1 MASRY
6 RFRADAPWD
15 VPITCFV
22 GAEDPYVTREDA
34 LAWSEH
40 TRTDFRLHLRAGD
53 HFLVVDDS
61 EFIVD
66 RINHE
71 LAQ

>member
-1 MASRY
+1 M
-6 RFRADAPWD
+6 
-15 VPITCFV
+15 TCFV

-40 TRTDFRLHLRAGD
+40 TGSSFKLHLREGD
-53 HFLVVDDS
+53 HFLVVDDR

-66 RINHE
+66 TINRE
-71 LAQ
+71 LAS